1 MPKAVLGGR
10 DRSVGTH
17 MPYRLVVGAVC
28 LSWALF
34 LQFLP
39 LKIPAFGVFTLKI
52 ITTGT
57 RRKTSAT
64 SQLNHSNLLSP
75 PLCCPR
81 IYWSLGWVGRGGRR
95 TSAWEHTAMTSWLGL
110 PSLPQVTLTAVQG
123 VAASCLLGAG
133 VHKWAS
139 GPVRPSPSCG
149 RKKFRSR
156 GSLAPCDRD
165 ILPTF
170 CVPNCVKNQRENS
183 RCRRRAGIYAHG
195 REDGLERGVRVW
207 LELDRTRQASILSL
221 GSKRGLQG
229 QLQPQPWA

>member
-1 MPKAVLGGR
+1 MSLIHQSRQHRPFHGTAVAPAEHPELCGWPSLLRHMPKAVLGGR

-17 MPYRLVVGAVC
+17 MTYRLVGAVC

-57 RRKTSAT
+57 RRKTSAM

-95 TSAWEHTAMTSWLGL
+95 TSAWEHTAMTSWLEL
-110 PSLPQVTLTAVQG
+110 PSLPQVTPTAVQG

-133 VHKWAS
+133 GHWAS

-156 GSLAPCDRD
+156 GPWHHVVETSFPSFVS
-165 ILPTF
+165 PT
-170 CVPNCVKNQRENS
+170 V
-183 RCRRRAGIYAHG
+183 
-195 REDGLERGVRVW
+195 
-207 LELDRTRQASILSL
+207 
-221 GSKRGLQG
+221 
-229 QLQPQPWA
+229 